1 MDNVRLTYLFQRYL
15 SGTCSSE
22 EESELMRYITE
33 NDNAQVN
40 SLLNTVWS
48 SPSDELSPEQQERI
62 LRQILSHGKISGA
75 HKQNNFTW
83 LKIAASIVL
92 IMLCGFGLYQFFSS
106 DQPDSSIRE
115 IAEHTS
121 THQFIK
127 LPDGSTA
134 LLNEGSTLKY
144 SDSFSGQASREVS
157 LIGEAFFDIKHDPTK
172 PFVVHT
178 GKLSTTVLG
187 TSFNVKAYADDDDIT
202 ITVTRG
208 KVKVSDDKKV
218 LGVITP
224 DQQIKFLKN
233 TQQAQQQVV
242 NASEVVAW
250 TDKDIYFDDVSMTE
264 AINRLEDRFHV
275 EITFEN
281 EKIKDCR
288 FTATFLKG
296 EDLIQILDV
305 ICEFNRVKY
314 VKDNSGNI
322 EISGNGCSPENSLNQ
337 PKPQ

>member
-1 MDNVRLTYLFQRYL
+1 MDNVRLTYLLQLYL
-15 SGTCSSE
+15 SGTCSKE
-22 EESELMRYITE
+22 EESEFLQYITE
-33 NDNAQVN
+33 NDDAQVN
-40 SLLNTVWS
+40 SLLNTVWRN
-48 SPSDELSPEQQERI
+48 PSDELSPEQQGRI
-62 LRQILSHGKISGA
+62 LKQILSHGNVISRT
-75 HKQNNFTW
+75 HKKKDFTW
-83 LKIAASIVL
+83 LKIAASLVL
-92 IMLCGFGLYQFFSS
+92 VMLFGFGSYRLFFS
-106 DQPDSSIRE
+106 DQPDSVVST
-115 IAEHTS
+115 IADHNT

-144 SDSFSGQASREVS
+144 PDSFSGQSSREVS
-157 LIGEAFFDIKHDPTK
+157 LIGEAFFDIVHDPAK

-187 TSFNVKAYADDDDIT
+187 TSFNVKAYDEDDDIT

-224 DQQIKFLKN
+224 DQQITFFKN
-233 TQQAQQQVV
+233 TQRAQQQVV
-242 NASEVVAW
+242 KASDVVAW
-250 TDKDIYFDDVSMTE
+250 TDKDIYFDDVSMKE
-264 AINRLEDRFHV
+264 AIKRLEDRFHV
-275 EITFEN
+275 QITFEN

-314 VKDNSGNI
+314 VKDDTGNI
-322 EISGNGCSPENSLNQ
+322 EISGNGCSPDGDNTNLN
-337 PKPQ
+337 